1 MTALP
6 CDRYVEAPSQV
17 LHRAIDVEAPAAVV
31 FRWLCQL
38 RVAPYSYDWIDN
50 FGRTSPRTPTPGLER
65 LAVGQRFMTIF
76 ELVEFEDGRHI
87 TLALRRGRWAFGDLA
102 VTYAVFAHGERRSRL
117 LVRLVVRARSAVE
130 GWCLAWGDL
139 VMMRKQLLTLRKLA
153 ERAQR
158 AGMSVDP
165 PLLWHIPLSHFS
177 EKVRWA
183 LDYKRVA
190 HRRQVL
196 GADYLFRAWWAT
208 GHGTLPILFLDGR
221 AIGDSTHIIATL
233 EHRHPDPPLYPADP
247 AARQR
252 ALALEDYFDEQLG
265 PALRA
270 AFVTPLFRH
279 DPDLALRALTTGMP
293 EHAYRQLRPLSR
305 IFPAFYRFRHTITDA
320 NLDADR
326 GTVNDALDRIEQERQ
341 GREYLVGDA
350 FTVADLTAAALL
362 SPLLQPPEIQYPL
375 RITLP
380 PYLQDYRATLLRH
393 PATQWATGIYR
404 SHRGGS
410 TEVSRHSD

>member
-1 MTALP
+1 MTDHVS
-6 CDRYVEAPSQV
+6 DRGHTEV
-17 LHRAIDVEAPAAVV
+17 
-31 FRWLCQL
+31 
-38 RVAPYSYDWIDN
+38 
-50 FGRTSPRTPTPGLER
+50 
-65 LAVGQRFMTIF
+65 
-76 ELVEFEDGRHI
+76 
-87 TLALRRGRWAFGDLA
+87 
-102 VTYAVFAHGERRSRL
+102 
-117 LVRLVVRARSAVE
+117 
-130 GWCLAWGDL
+130 
-139 VMMRKQLLTLRKLA
+139 
-153 ERAQR
+153 
-158 AGMSVDP
+158 

-177 EKVRWA
+177 EKARWT

-221 AIGDSTHIIATL
+221 AVGDSTHIIAAL
-233 EHRHPDPPLYPADP
+233 EERHPEAPLYPGDP

-270 AFVTPLFRH
+270 SFVTPLFRH
-279 DPDLALRALTTGMP
+279 DPDVALRALTTGMP
-293 EHAYRQLRPLSR
+293 EKAYQQLRPLAR
-305 IFPAFYRFRHTITDA
+305 IFPAFYRFRHNISDA
-320 NLDADR
+320 KLDADR
-326 GTVNDALDRIEQERQ
+326 TTVKDALDRIERERR
-341 GREYLVGDA
+341 GHAYLVGDT

-380 PYLQDYRATLLRH
+380 QYLQDYRATLLEH

-404 SHRGGS
+404 SHRGAS
-410 TEVSRHSD
+410 TELSRRSTGKSA